1 MIEAV
6 KIGAL
11 TLEKMEAMTAV
22 CSVGLD
28 MVAVP
33 GNTSA
38 STISGLIADEISI
51 GVVNG
56 KTTAVRVIVP
66 PGSKVGDVVDFDGL
80 LGMAIVQ
87 DVNKFSCERFIQRG
101 GRIPAPIT
109 SMRN

>member
-1 MIEAV
+1 
-6 KIGAL
+6 
-11 TLEKMEAMTAV
+11 
-22 CSVGLD
+22 

-33 GNTSA
+33 GDTSA
-38 STISGLIADEISI
+38 ASISGLIADEIAI

-66 PGSKVGDVVDFDGL
+66 PGSKTGDTVNFGGL

-87 DVNKFSCERFIQRG
+87 DINKMSCERFIQRA